1 VIDSTEA
8 PSRTATWEAFGT
20 TVVLRLTE
28 PTALAQAERL
38 VRAELEALDEACS
51 RFRADSEL
59 TAVNARAGLR
69 TVIGPLLEEAL
80 ELSLRAAEITDGAL
94 DPTVGLDLERAGYDR
109 DWSLVAERGSD
120 EQSTSLP
127 AAGAGV
133 VVSARRVGRWEK
145 IELDRALGAV
155 TIPHRIGLDLGATA
169 KAWAA
174 DRAARAAMK
183 SCGCGALVS
192 IGGDLAFAGSAPQ
205 EGWLVRV
212 TDDHRASLDA
222 PGQTIRVSSGG
233 LATSSTTTRRWRKDG
248 VEMHHIIDPLTGTP
262 ADSPWRTV
270 SVAAE
275 SCAEANIAATATL
288 AKSDA
293 GTQWLGETGLPARLV
308 GHDGSVLTLGDWPAP
323 SEESP

>member
-1 VIDSTEA
+1 VLTAAEA
-8 PSRTATWEAFGT
+8 PTRTATWEAFGT
-20 TVVLRLTE
+20 TVVLRVTE
-28 PTALAQAERL
+28 PMGLVQAERL
-38 VRAELEALDEACS
+38 VRVELDAIDEACS

-59 TAVNARAGLR
+59 TGVNSRAGLR

-80 ELSLRAAEITDGAL
+80 ELSLRAAAITDGAL
-94 DPTVGLDLERAGYDR
+94 DPTVGLDLQRAGYDR
-109 DWSLVAERGSD
+109 DWSLIAERD
-120 EQSTSLP
+120 VTEQHSHLS
-127 AAGAGV
+127 GESV

-145 IELDRALGAV
+145 VDLDRSLGAV

-174 DRAARAAMK
+174 DRAARAATK
-183 SCGCGALVS
+183 VCGCGALVS
-192 IGGDLAFAGSAPQ
+192 IGGDLAFAGATPE

-222 PGQTIRVSSGG
+222 PGQTIRMWSGG
-233 LATSSTTTRRWRKDG
+233 LATSSTTTRRWRKNG
-248 VEMHHIIDPLTGTP
+248 VEMHHIIDPLTGSP

-293 GTQWLGETGLPARLV
+293 GTEWLRESGLPARLV
-308 GHDGSVLTLGDWPAP
+308 GHDGSVLTLGEWPQAR
-323 SEESP
+323 EESR